1 MIFKT
6 IPLRD
11 DDPEITLDAY
21 VADQY
26 KKSLR
31 KALLVIPGG
40 GYGGICS
47 DREGEPI
54 ALAFL
59 PYGYNAFV
67 LKYSVGRKRPFPAQ
81 LIEAATAIKHI
92 KDHAEEYGIDPEN
105 LFVTGFSAG
114 GHLTASCGIL
124 WKHPAVYEALEMPYG
139 YNKPKGI
146 MPIYPVVN
154 GHEGSFKNLWC
165 TDHPTEEQKAQTYLN
180 LHVDEDSSPA
190 FILHTFTDQ
199 IVPVQDSLDL
209 ANAYV
214 KAGVPIEMHIYP
226 KGPHGMA
233 LANKLTAWDGQEA
246 YVNPEIAK
254 WVGMAAAW
262 AENL

>member
-6 IPLRD
+6 IPLRED
-11 DDPEITLDAY
+11 DSAITLDAY
-21 VADQY
+21 IADPY
-26 KKSLR
+26 KDMLR

-40 GYGGICS
+40 GYGGVCS

-54 ALAFL
+54 ALAFM
-59 PYGYNAFV
+59 PHGYNAFV

-92 KDHAEEYGIDPEN
+92 KDNAKEYGIDPEE
-105 LFVTGFSAG
+105 LFVVGFSAG

-124 WKHPAVYEALEMPYG
+124 WKHPAVYEALDMPYG

-146 MPIYPVVN
+146 MPIYPVIN
-154 GHEGSFKNLWC
+154 DHMGSFRNLWC
-165 TDHPTEEQKAQTYLN
+165 TDTPTEEQLKQTALD
-180 LHVDEDSSPA
+180 LHVDEDSAPA
-190 FILHTFTDQ
+190 FLLHTFTDE
-199 IVPVQDSLDL
+199 IVPIHNALDL
-209 ANAYV
+209 ASAYV
-214 KAGVPIEMHIYP
+214 KANVPCEMHIYP

-233 LANKLTAWDGQEA
+233 LATELTAWNKDSS

-254 WVGMAAAW
+254 WVDMAAAW
-262 AENL
+262 AKNL